1 MTDYG
6 MLLHAYSRA
15 EDTPGHLAALT
26 GDDEAARGAAM
37 RHLWGAVIHQGTPW
51 IATPPAA
58 ATVAEILPGVPD
70 PALRA
75 NLLNFLAAV
84 AEAAQPA
91 LDLTGFAAWE
101 DVEAAVTA
109 AIEEDDDE
117 AIYGDELLGNA
128 VYARAIAGCR
138 AVVPAILAAAQAALS
153 DPDPGVRA
161 AAGHAIGA
169 CAAVLPPAPG
179 LQELLAGRAATA
191 GPDERAALV
200 LAMGE
205 LGLAPRAFLSDP
217 HPGVR
222 ACAALAPALAD
233 DPAATRELL
242 ATLRDPAA
250 TDTWFTSKP
259 PQLPTRVRFP
269 LIAAAVERV
278 ADPAQLLP
286 AALALAPVATVHTVH
301 GDWGPLLK
309 ALPEPQRAEYLRAL
323 AANEDLWDPRNGS
336 AGLVFG
342 ELGLPYDRAAYA

>member
-6 MLLHAYSRA
+6 MLLHAYGRA

-26 GDDEAARGAAM
+26 GGDEAARGAAM
-37 RHLWGAVIHQGTPW
+37 QHLWGAIIHQGTPW

-58 ATVAEILPGVPD
+58 ATVAELLPDVPD

-84 AEAAQPA
+84 AEAAQPT
-91 LDLTGFAAWE
+91 LDLTEFAAWE
-101 DVEAAVTA
+101 DVEAAVNA

-138 AVVPAILAAAQAALS
+138 EAVPAILAAAQAALS

-179 LQELLAGRAATA
+179 LEELLVTHAAAA

-222 ACAALAPALAD
+222 ACAALALPGDEAATEEILTALL
-233 DPAATRELL
+233 DPAG
-242 ATLRDPAA
+242 
-250 TDTWFTSKP
+250 TDAWFTSKP
-259 PQLPTRVRFP
+259 PQFPMRVRFP
-269 LIAAAVERV
+269 LIVAAVERV
-278 ADPAQLLP
+278 ADPAHLLP
-286 AALALAPVATVHTVH
+286 AALALAPVASIHTARS
-301 GDWGPLLK
+301 DWGLLLK
-309 ALPEPQRAEYLRAL
+309 VLPEPQRAEYLRAL
-323 AANEDLWDPRNGS
+323 AANGDLWDPRNGS
-336 AGLVFG
+336 AGLVFR